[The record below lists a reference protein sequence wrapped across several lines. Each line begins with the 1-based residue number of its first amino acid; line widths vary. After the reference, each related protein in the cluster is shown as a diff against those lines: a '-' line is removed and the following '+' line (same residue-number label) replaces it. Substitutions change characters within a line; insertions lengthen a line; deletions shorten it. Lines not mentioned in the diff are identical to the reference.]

1 MRPHHPSC
9 RYILRREPRRQ
20 TQLSGLSRCPST
32 GQRQATGSG
41 CRHEARGGGASKA
54 GQRLPRRSD
63 AGAGRRASPSAA
75 AETPTRRGQ
84 RRRSGGAGLSRS
96 APRHSERRRIAQA
109 AAARTAPPGRRR
121 AAAPGAPVRR
131 VRCPRSVQQ
140 RTAPLPDIHSALHRA
155 ALFGSRSAAP
165 VHALYGVCCSG
176 TRWAFIRRY
185 ADQRGKVTATR
196 ATQQPAAA

>member
-63 AGAGRRASPSAA
+63 AGAGR
-75 AETPTRRGQ
+75 